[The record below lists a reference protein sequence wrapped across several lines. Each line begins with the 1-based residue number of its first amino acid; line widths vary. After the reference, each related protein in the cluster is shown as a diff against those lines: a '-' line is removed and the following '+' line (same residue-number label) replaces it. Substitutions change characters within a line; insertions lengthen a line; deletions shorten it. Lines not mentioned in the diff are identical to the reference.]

1 MQQKEFF
8 KKINWEIV
16 LLILILCFAFF
27 IRVYNLGTPSLWVDE
42 ATSTIAS
49 KMILAKGIPL
59 FDSGLL
65 YSRAYI
71 FHYSQAFFMLFEQ
84 TDFFVR
90 FISVIFGLLTVV
102 LAYFIGKEY
111 SKTGGIISAL
121 FMAVFYLE
129 VFFSRQ
135 ARFYQLF
142 QLMFFLSIYLLY
154 KSKKNPNYIYFAL
167 VSFLITLDT
176 QIEGLVL
183 APFFIIWILI
193 YQKKWKKLLAFIPA
207 ILLIWKIFSVF
218 GLPSG
223 STESAMNYFGD
234 YLFYIKN
241 MIYLIILSIPGIIL
255 AFKKNK
261 ELTLFILVPSLITL
275 IGIFSLQTFA
285 LRYAYFF
292 VFPLVLYSSLLI
304 SFLYKK
310 YGKIILIAI
319 LILLIIPS
327 NLFFPQ
333 TFVNIIKPIDYNFND
348 YSAPAINYKNIPW
361 DILDELKN
369 SENVLISY
377 FSSDVEWYVRKPDYV
392 LPFSMD
398 GRGEDQISINSSNG
412 EVDRYSGALI
422 LKEVPEDYYL
432 IADSFSVSKL
442 KEGQREFLEEL
453 TEGCEEIYDA
463 EDLKIYNCNF

>member
-1 MQQKEFF
+1 MNKDSF
-8 KKINWEIV
+8 KKINWEIIF
-16 LLILILCFAFF
+16 LSLILIFAFF
-27 IRVYNLGTPSLWVDE
+27 IRVYNLGDTSLWIDE
-42 ATSTIAS
+42 STSAMAS

-65 YSRAYI
+65 YSRAYF
-71 FHYSQAFFMLFEQ
+71 FHYAQAFFMIFGQ
-84 TDFFVR
+84 TDFFAR
-90 FISVIFGLLTVV
+90 FISVIFGLLTIV

-121 FMAVFYLE
+121 FVAVFYLE

-154 KSKKNPNYIYFAL
+154 KSKKNPHYIYFAL
-167 VSFLITLDT
+167 ASFIITLDT

-183 APFFIIWILI
+183 APFFIIWILV
-193 YQKKWKKLLAFIPA
+193 YQKKWKKLLAFIPG
-207 ILLIWKIFSVF
+207 ILLIWKMFSVF

-234 YLFYIKN
+234 YLTYIKN
-241 MIYLIILSIPGIIL
+241 MVYLFILAIPGIIL

-261 ELTLFILVPSLITL
+261 KLTLFIIAPSLITL

-292 VFPLVLYSSLLI
+292 VFPLVLYSSLLV
-304 SFLYKK
+304 SFLYEK
-310 YGKIILIAI
+310 YGKIILITI
-319 LILLIIPS
+319 LVLLIIPS

-333 TFVNIIKPIDYNFND
+333 TYINIIKPIDYHFND
-348 YSAPAINYKNIPW
+348 YSAPATNYKNIPL
-361 DILDELKN
+361 DILNKLKD

-377 FSSDVEWYVRKPDYV
+377 FSSDVEWYVRKPDFV

-398 GRGEDQISINSSNG
+398 GRGEDQISMNSSNG

-422 LKEVPEDYYL
+422 LKNIPDKPYYL
-432 IADSFSVSKL
+432 IADAFSVSKL
-442 KEGQREFLEEL
+442 KEKQREFLNEL
-453 TEGCEEIYDA
+453 KEGCEIFYGA
-463 EDLKIYNCNF
+463 GDLKIYNC